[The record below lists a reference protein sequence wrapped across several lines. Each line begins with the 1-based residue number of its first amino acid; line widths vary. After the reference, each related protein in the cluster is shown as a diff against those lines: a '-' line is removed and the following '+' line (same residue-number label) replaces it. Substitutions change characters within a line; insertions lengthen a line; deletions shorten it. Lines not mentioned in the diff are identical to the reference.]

1 MNIGLTGG
9 IGCGKSTVVRLF
21 AESGWNTLETDRVVA
36 ALLQKDKS
44 VREQLRGR
52 WGGAVFK
59 GQGGDVD
66 RKAIARIVFS
76 DAEELNW
83 LEQVLHP
90 EVRRVWTQALEADP
104 RSDWLVEIPLLFEK
118 SLESHFDLVVCI
130 ASSDAVSDCRLAER
144 GYGKAEINRRRNRQ
158 MSLEK
163 KILYANHVLFNSGSM
178 DFLKRQTQRL
188 IKQLRT
194 A

>member
-9 IGCGKSTVVRLF
+9 IGCGKSTVVRFF

-104 RSDWLVEIPLLFEK
+104 RSDWLVEIPLLF
-118 SLESHFDLVVCI
+118 
-130 ASSDAVSDCRLAER
+130 
-144 GYGKAEINRRRNRQ
+144 
-158 MSLEK
+158 
-163 KILYANHVLFNSGSM
+163 
-178 DFLKRQTQRL
+178 
-188 IKQLRT
+188 
-194 A
+194 